1 VWTVAPDLRT
11 LIGAAV
17 IIASGLAL
25 LHHETRIVPDIK
37 P

>member
-1 VWTVAPDLRT
+1 VAPELRT

-25 LHHETRIVPDIK
+25 LHHETRGGAAHPGA
-37 P
+37 